1 MEKEKQI
8 FTEFRFIYNYSPEV
22 QTIIE
27 DRCVLKLSADVGE
40 LYGTSKWVKK

>member
-27 DRCVLKLSADVGE
+27 DRCVLKLSADGVE
-40 LYGTSKWVKK
+40 LYGTSRWVKK